1 MTIRSKLY
9 GAIAVTMAGLALT
22 AGVGIWGM
30 SRLSDRF
37 DDVQRAADARALA
50 LGLKF
55 AVADFNGWQTA
66 YGYDNG
72 KSRPIFLSSVAGF
85 RGTLARAKLEL
96 TRPIE
101 RPLLQEI
108 TAAFGDFMRLDRV
121 AWAALQAGR
130 TAQVRRI
137 FLGPEIV
144 NFRRAAFGAERLAQ
158 AEAERASAEEQAF
171 RDARKDALRFLIGAS
186 LVAAFVV
193 AILLVTALD
202 LARTAERTLARDSSA
217 ENVNDVAGLS

>member
-9 GAIAVTMAGLALT
+9 AAIAVTLAGLALT

-37 DDVQRAADARALA
+37 DAVQHTADARALA
-50 LGLKF
+50 LQVKF
-55 AVADFNGWQTA
+55 EVADFNGWQTA

-72 KSRPIFLSSVAGF
+72 RSRPIFLSSVAAF
-85 RGTLARAKLEL
+85 RGTLARAKFEL
-96 TRPIE
+96 TRPDE
-101 RPLLQEI
+101 RSPLNEI
-108 TAAFGDFMRLDRV
+108 TAAFGEFMRLDSV

-137 FLGPEIV
+137 FLGPEIA
-144 NFRRAAFGAERLAQ
+144 NFRRAASGAERLAQ
-158 AEAERASAEEQAF
+158 VEEEHASSQERRF

-186 LVAAFVV
+186 FVAALLV
-193 AILLVTALD
+193 AILLITALD
-202 LARTAERTLARDSSA
+202 LARTAERALARPLSP
-217 ENVNDVAGLS
+217 EDVE

>member
-9 GAIAVTMAGLALT
+9 AAIAVTLAGLALT

-30 SRLSDRF
+30 NRLSDRF
-37 DDVQRAADARALA
+37 DGVQEAADARALA
-50 LGLKF
+50 LQVKF

-85 RGTLARAKLEL
+85 RATLARAKLEL
-96 TRPIE
+96 DRPIE
-101 RPLLQEI
+101 RSLLAEI
-108 TAAFGDFMRLDRV
+108 TVAFEDFMRLDRV

-130 TAQVRRI
+130 TAQVRQI
-137 FLGPEIV
+137 FLGPEIA
-144 NFRRAAFGAERLAQ
+144 NFRRAAAGAQGLAQ
-158 AEAERASAEEQAF
+158 VEEERANVEERKF
-171 RDARKDALRFLIGAS
+171 RDARKDALRSLIGAS
-186 LVAAFVV
+186 IVAALLV

-202 LARTAERTLARDSSA
+202 LARMAEGALARPRSSA
-217 ENVNDVAGLS
+217 DVE

>member
-9 GAIAVTMAGLALT
+9 AAIAVTLAGLALT

-30 SRLSDRF
+30 NRLSDRF
-37 DDVQRAADARALA
+37 DGVQRAGDARALA
-50 LGLKF
+50 LQVKF

-85 RGTLARAKLEL
+85 RKTLARAKLEL
-96 TRPIE
+96 ERPIE
-101 RPLLQEI
+101 RSLLAEI
-108 TAAFGDFMRLDRV
+108 TVAFEDFMRLDRV

-137 FLGPEIV
+137 FLGPEIA
-144 NFRRAAFGAERLAQ
+144 NFRRAAAGAQGLAQ
-158 AEAERASAEEQAF
+158 VEEERANAEERRF
-171 RDARKDALRFLIGAS
+171 RDTRKDALRSLIGAS
-186 LVAAFVV
+186 LVAALLV

-202 LARTAERTLARDSSA
+202 LARAAERALAPPPASEDA
-217 ENVNDVAGLS
+217 E

>member
-9 GAIAVTMAGLALT
+9 AAILVTLVGLALT

-37 DDVQRAADARALA
+37 DGVQRAADARALA
-50 LGLKF
+50 LQVKF

-85 RGTLARAKLEL
+85 RETLAQAKRELKRPTEHSLLE
-96 TRPIE
+96 E
-101 RPLLQEI
+101 V

-121 AWAALQAGR
+121 AWSALQAGR
-130 TAQVRRI
+130 TAQVRQI
-137 FLGPEIV
+137 FLGPEIA
-144 NFRRAAFGAERLAQ
+144 NFRRASAGAERLAQ
-158 AEAERASAEEQAF
+158 VEAQRANVEERRF
-171 RDARKDALRFLIGAS
+171 REARKEALRSLIGAS
-186 LVAAFVV
+186 LVAALLV

-202 LARTAERTLARDSSA
+202 LARTAERALAQPPPP
-217 ENVNDVAGLS
+217 EDVE